1 MLNSW
6 SAIPLLRRW
15 GFLRIVP
22 GVAPTESNAGETIA
36 DAIREC
42 MGIGIQLGS
51 LLSAKP
57 WIGCGMVWPQCMKNR
72 DERCSGVRARPAMAT
87 FKSVS
92 IVHRTHS
99 LI

>member
-22 GVAPTESNAGETIA
+22 AVAPTESNAGETIA

-42 MGIGIQLGS
+42 MEIGIKIGV

-57 WIGCGMVWPQCMKNR
+57 WIGCVMVWPQCMKNR
-72 DERCSGVRARPAMAT
+72 DERCSGIRGKAGLT
-87 FKSVS
+87 KLKTSLF
-92 IVHRTHS
+92 VHSPHT
-99 LI
+99 LP